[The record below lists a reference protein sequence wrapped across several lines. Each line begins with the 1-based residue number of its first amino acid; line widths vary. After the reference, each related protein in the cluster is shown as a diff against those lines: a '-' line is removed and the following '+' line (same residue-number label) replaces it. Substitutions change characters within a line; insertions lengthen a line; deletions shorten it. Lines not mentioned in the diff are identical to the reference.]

1 MKPHIE
7 NIFALETSQE
17 QKHLFVKGYPN
28 RFQNSRE
35 ADVQTNKQTHRHT
48 NSRHIRIYISRDYLY
63 YFIQFSI

>member
-35 ADVQTNKQTHRHT
+35 AGVQTNKHTDTQTAD
-48 NSRHIRIYISRDYLY
+48 IFV
-63 YFIQFSI
+63 FI

>member
-48 NSRHIRIYISRDYLY
+48 NS
-63 YFIQFSI
+63 